1 MFSDS
6 LHHSLPFPIAFIFRL
21 GHFGTCPP
29 SSRPTS
35 YPIVSGCYCLPSS
48 DISGFFPSSSRFASC
63 STSSGYFAFTFGS
76 FRMFLSSQIASFSI
90 IAGCFRLSDIVGC
103 SRLLHDSFRVPSF
116 PNAPAFHVRL
126 SCITSSS
133 SRFASYSITSEFVSL
148 LPVLAGHKEF
158 DPGPLSLETEPSSM
172 WCWELLDP
180 LLAAIP
186 CYLHKKN
193 SQAPLHT

>member
-1 MFSDS
+1 MVHIQTSPNFAVFPDSLQFPSRLDISGFPGRALPDLIMFSDS

-76 FRMFLSSQIASFSI
+76 FRMCSVFPNRFVFHNCRMLPS
-90 IAGCFRLSDIVGC
+90 SDIVGC

-116 PNAPAFHVRL
+116 PNASAFHVRTFL
-126 SCITSSS
+126 YYFVFFPIRFVFHHFRICQSS
-133 SRFASYSITSEFVSL
+133 SRFGRPQRV
-148 LPVLAGHKEF
+148 
-158 DPGPLSLETEPSSM
+158 
-172 WCWELLDP
+172 
-180 LLAAIP
+180 
-186 CYLHKKN
+186 
-193 SQAPLHT
+193 